1 MADGIVE
8 YVLRLKDQTKQGT
21 ASAVTG
27 SKRLED
33 QTEKTTRA
41 VDDLGDEAVQ
51 TSKQLDRMGKEST
64 SAARAQSGLSRGLS
78 GAVTGAGRLLSSV
91 GGLTTAIGAAGL
103 AGATTAAVVSFRAA
117 AQEVAD
123 LRNDIADASTRS
135 GIATDTLQGLRLAAE
150 GAGLQLAALTS
161 GLDQFG
167 RRVSDAARGGN
178 ATAEAFAELG
188 VSVTDANGDI
198 RDGDAVLRETL
209 AALNAMEPSAQRSAL
224 AVETLGRA
232 GGRLLQA
239 LSGSEL
245 DSFVALADEF
255 GVGVGPRAAQSAG
268 EWQRAVAELG
278 VVLDGV
284 KGQLVDAFGGGA
296 NLVFDLS
303 EAVVISVEVIKGA
316 LSGFTT
322 GISNI
327 ADDIIAPFQSLLDVL
342 AGINRALDE
351 AAKGNY
357 AAAASAAA
365 DAAVAAGKALAQAP
379 SAALTATGGLT
390 GALPGLAADTL
401 IGAQAGLEAGQ
412 ERAERLRELRAAT
425 GAAQRAPDLGDGG
438 GQESDPEAVATEAD
452 VAASRV
458 FASGFTDPEA
468 VATEAAVA
476 ASRVF
481 ASGFTEDRQRLSD
494 VLAEGAENLAEQVE
508 KTAAAAAESRART
521 LGGVSTGI
529 GVGTSVLQGNIGG
542 ALGQAGRAVGSA
554 GLSAA
559 ASSLGVAGA
568 AVSGLQFIGE
578 QGAEGISDTLNG
590 VKDSL
595 VAALEALPELIG
607 DVLPDFAVALIRDLI
622 PALIEASPQ
631 IFYALLVE
639 LPGAIGDAVA
649 KAIGVESE
657 AGKGAIRGG
666 SIGAVI
672 GGVVGG
678 VTLGLL
684 TGGVATGAGIKLG
697 AAGGG
702 AIGAVVGAIASGRSS
717 RSSDAARTATDGQ
730 AATARESD
738 RLAQVSIR
746 PRRQKIAVRQNP
758 YDTLARQYD
767 AQYGTLGRAS
777 STTIGAT

>member
-150 GAGLQLAALTS
+150 GAGLQFSALTS

-239 LSGSEL
+239 LSGSGL
-245 DSFVALADEF
+245 DSFVGLADEF

-379 SAALTATGGLT
+379 SAVLTATGGVT
-390 GALPGLAADTL
+390 GALPGVAADTL

-425 GAAQRAPDLGDGG
+425 GAAQRAPDLGGGGDGGGG

-458 FASGFTDPEA
+458 FASGFT
-468 VATEAAVA
+468 
-476 ASRVF
+476 
-481 ASGFTEDRQRLSD
+481 EDRRRLSD
-494 VLAEGAENLAEQVE
+494 VLAEGEENLAEQVE

-521 LGGVSTGI
+521 LGRVTTGI

-554 GLSAA
+554 GL
-559 ASSLGVAGA
+559 GVAGA

-578 QGAEGISDTLNG
+578 QGVKGIRETLNG
-590 VKDSL
+590 VKDGL
-595 VAALEALPELIG
+595 VAAIEVLPELIG
-607 DVLPDFAVALIRDLI
+607 DILPQFAISLVETLI
-622 PALIEASPQ
+622 PALVANGPD
-631 IFYALLVE
+631 IFKALLLE
-639 LPGAIGDAVA
+639 LP
-649 KAIGVESE
+649 
-657 AGKGAIRGG
+657 
-666 SIGAVI
+666 
-672 GGVVGG
+672 
-678 VTLGLL
+678 L
-684 TGGVATGAGIKLG
+684 
-697 AAGGG
+697 
-702 AIGAVVGAIASGRSS
+702 AIGAAIAELLGLDRAAEGVARFAGQTEFRQNVAALGTVLSGRDVTGEAREELRDGGD
-717 RSSDAARTATDGQ
+717 RSQFGRSAARTATDGQ
-730 AATARESD
+730 RATARESD

>member
-150 GAGLQLAALTS
+150 GAGLQFSALTS

-167 RRVSDAARGGN
+167 RRVSDAAKGGN

-278 VVLDGV
+278 VVLDGA

-296 NLVFDLS
+296 DLVFSLS

-342 AGINRALDE
+342 AGINRALGE

-365 DAAVAAGKALAQAP
+365 DAAVAAGSALAQAP
-379 SAALTATGGLT
+379 TAVLTATGGLT
-390 GALPGLAADTL
+390 GAIPGVAADTL
-401 IGAQAGLEAGQ
+401 LGAQAGLEAGQ
-412 ERAERLRELRAAT
+412 ERAERLRELRAGL
-425 GAAQRAPDLGDGG
+425 GAPQRDPEEDDEEDDEEDGG
-438 GQESDPEAVATEAD
+438 GGGGGQQS
-452 VAASRV
+452 
-458 FASGFTDPEA
+458 DPEA

-481 ASGFTEDRQRLSD
+481 ASGFTEDRRRLSD
-494 VLAEGAENLAEQVE
+494 VLAEGAEGLAAEAE

-554 GLSAA
+554 GL
-559 ASSLGVAGA
+559 GVAGA

-578 QGAEGISDTLNG
+578 QGVKGIRESLEGVRKSI
-590 VKDSL
+590 V
-595 VAALEALPELIG
+595 VALKALPRLIG
-607 DVLPDFAVALIRDLI
+607 DVLPKFAVDLVATLI
-622 PALIEASPQ
+622 PALIEAAPDLLR
-631 IFYALLVE
+631 ALIVE
-639 LPGAIGDAVA
+639 LPVALA
-649 KAIGVESE
+649 KAIADVLTPDGERVNRAVESVGFLE
-657 AGKGAIRGG
+657 KSRDAIFETGDALIAAAEG
-666 SIGAVI
+666 S
-672 GGVVGG
+672 
-678 VTLGLL
+678 
-684 TGGVATGAGIKLG
+684 
-697 AAGGG
+697 
-702 AIGAVVGAIASGRSS
+702 SRSS
-717 RSSDAARTATDGQ
+717 RSSRSAARTATDGQ
-730 AATARESD
+730 RATARESD

-777 STTIGAT
+777 STTIGAS

>member
-21 ASAVTG
+21 SSAVTG

-41 VDDLGDEAVQ
+41 VDNLGDEAAQ
-51 TSKQLDRMGKEST
+51 TTRQLDRMGKGST

-91 GGLTTAIGAAGL
+91 GGLTTAIGVAGL
-103 AGATTAAVVSFRAA
+103 AGATTAAVVSFRTL

-150 GAGLQLAALTS
+150 GAGLQFSSLTS

-167 RRVSDAARGGN
+167 RRVSDAAKGGN
-178 ATAEAFAELG
+178 ATADAFETLG
-188 VSVTDANGDI
+188 VSVTDANGDL
-198 RDGDAVLRETL
+198 RDGDAILRETL

-224 AVETLGRA
+224 AVETLGRS

-296 NLVFDLS
+296 DLVFDLS

-316 LSGFTT
+316 LSGFGT
-322 GISNI
+322 GIGNV
-327 ADDIIAPFQSLLDVL
+327 ADDIIAPFQALLDVL
-342 AGINRALDE
+342 AGINKALDE
-351 AAKGNY
+351 ASRGNY

-365 DAAVAAGKALAQAP
+365 DAAVAAGSALAQAP
-379 SAALTATGGLT
+379 SAVLGVAGGLT
-390 GALPGLAADTL
+390 GALPGVAADTL
-401 IGAQAGLEAGQ
+401 LGAQAGLEAGQ
-412 ERAERLRELRAAT
+412 ERAERLRELRAGL
-425 GAAQRAPDLGDGG
+425 GAPQRDPEEEDDEDDGG
-438 GQESDPEAVATEAD
+438 GGGGGQDS
-452 VAASRV
+452 
-458 FASGFTDPEA
+458 DPEA

-481 ASGFTEDRQRLSD
+481 ASGFTEDRRRLSD
-494 VLAEGAENLAEQVE
+494 VLAEGAENLADQ
-508 KTAAAAAESRART
+508 AAATTEAAAEALRNT
-521 LGGVSTGI
+521 LQDITRGI
-529 GVGTSVLQGNIGG
+529 GIAGSAIGGNIGG
-542 ALGQAGRAVGSA
+542 ALTQAGVASGNP
-554 GLSAA
+554 GLA
-559 ASSLGVAGA
+559 VAGA
-568 AVSGLQFIGE
+568 TVQVLDFIGE
-578 QGAEGISDTLNG
+578 QGAEGIRDALQQQTDNLT
-590 VKDSL
+590 
-595 VAALEALPELIG
+595 AALEALPELIG
-607 DVLPDFAVALIRDLI
+607 DVLPRFAVDFVAKLVPALVDSIDEIVEALIT
-622 PALIEASPQ
+622 
-631 IFYALLVE
+631 E
-639 LPGAIGDAVA
+639 LPVALAEAIVKALKGGDSSDDRGF
-649 KAIGVESE
+649 I
-657 AGKGAIRGG
+657 AGGF
-666 SIGAVI
+666 
-672 GGVVGG
+672 
-678 VTLGLL
+678 GLNEF
-684 TGGVATGAGIKLG
+684 IDEKLG
-697 AAGGG
+697 EDFGKIE
-702 AIGAVVGAIASGRSS
+702 IGRDRDGDSRSS
-717 RSSDAARTATDGQ
+717 RSSSAARTATDGQ
-730 AATARESD
+730 RSTARESD
-738 RLAQVSIR
+738 RLAQMST
-746 PRRQKIAVRQNP
+746 RRRRNRATVRANP
-758 YDTLARQYD
+758 FDTMARQYD

>member
-150 GAGLQLAALTS
+150 GAGLQFSALTS

-296 NLVFDLS
+296 DLVFGLS

-379 SAALTATGGLT
+379 SAVLTATGGVT
-390 GALPGLAADTL
+390 GALPGVAADTL

-425 GAAQRAPDLGDGG
+425 GAAQRAPDLGGGGGGGGG
-438 GQESDPEAVATEAD
+438 GQQSDPET
-452 VAASRV
+452 
-458 FASGFTDPEA
+458 

-481 ASGFTEDRQRLSD
+481 ASGFSEDRRRLSD
-494 VLAEGAENLAEQVE
+494 VLAEGAENLAEQAE
-508 KTAAAAAESRART
+508 ETAAAAAESRARA
-521 LGGVSTGI
+521 LGGVTSGI

-554 GLSAA
+554 GL
-559 ASSLGVAGA
+559 GVAGA

-578 QGAEGISDTLNG
+578 QGADGIRDTLEG
-590 VKDSL
+590 VKDGLIGS
-595 VAALEALPELIG
+595 LEALPELIG
-607 DVLPDFAVALIRDLI
+607 DILPQFAVSLVSELI

-631 IFYALLVE
+631 IFRALLLD
-639 LPGAIGDAVA
+639 LPQAIGEAVA
-649 KAIGVESE
+649 SAIGVESDVGRGALRG
-657 AGKGAIRGG
+657 AGLGA
-666 SIGAVI
+666 AI
-672 GGVVGG
+672 GGVAAG
-678 VTLGLL
+678 VLTLGV
-684 TGGVATGAGIKLG
+684 GVGAG
-697 AAGGG
+697 A
-702 AIGAVVGAIASGRSS
+702 AIGAGVGGAVGGGVEAVRNRRSS
-717 RSSDAARTATDGQ
+717 SAARTATDGQ
-730 AATARESD
+730 RATARESD

>member
-64 SAARAQSGLSRGLS
+64 SAARAQSGLARGLS

-150 GAGLQLAALTS
+150 GAGLQFSALTS

-188 VSVTDANGDI
+188 VSVTDASGDL

-209 AALNAMEPSAQRSAL
+209 AALNEMEPSAQRSAL
-224 AVETLGRA
+224 AVETLGRS
-232 GGRLLQA
+232 GGKLLQA

-245 DSFVALADEF
+245 ESFVALADEF
-255 GVGVGPRAAQSAG
+255 GVGVGPRAAKSAG
-268 EWQRAVAELG
+268 EWQRAIAELG

-284 KGQLVDAFGGGA
+284 KGQLVDSLGGGA
-296 NLVFDLS
+296 DLVFGLS
-303 EAVVISVEVIKGA
+303 EAVVISVETIKGA
-316 LSGFTT
+316 LSGFVT
-322 GISNI
+322 GIGGVV
-327 ADDIIAPFQSLLDVL
+327 DDIVAPFQSLLEVL

-351 AAKGNY
+351 ASQGNY

-365 DAAVAAGKALAQAP
+365 DAAVAAGTALAQAP
-379 SAALTATGGLT
+379 SSLLAATGGFV
-390 GALPGLAADTL
+390 GALPGVAADTL
-401 IGAQAGLEAGQ
+401 IGAESGFQTGQ

-425 GAAQRAPDLGDGG
+425 GEAQRAPDLGGG
-438 GQESDPEAVATEAD
+438 FAGEVSD
-452 VAASRV
+452 VASTA
-458 FASGFTDPEA
+458 
-468 VATEAAVA
+468 ATEAAVA

-481 ASGFTEDRQRLSD
+481 ASGFTEDRRRLSD
-494 VLAEGAENLAEQVE
+494 VLAEGVENLADQ
-508 KTAAAAAESRART
+508 AAATTEAAAET
-521 LGGVSTGI
+521 LRNTLQGITRGI
-529 GVGTSVLQGNIGG
+529 GIAGSAIGGNIGG
-542 ALGQAGRAVGSA
+542 ALTQAGVASGNP
-554 GLSAA
+554 GLAA
-559 ASSLGVAGA
+559 AGAGVQ
-568 AVSGLQFIGE
+568 LLDFIGE
-578 QGAEGISDTLNG
+578 EGAQGIREGLQEQTDN
-590 VKDSL
+590 
-595 VAALEALPELIG
+595 LEAAIDILPELIG
-607 DVLPDFAVALIRDLI
+607 DILPDFVINLVETLI
-622 PALIEASPQ
+622 PALIEAAPEILYS
-631 IFYALLVE
+631 LVVE
-639 LPGAIGDAVA
+639 LPKAIAIALAEVLKESVTGKKETRGARIGAWAGGVIGFVGTGFNPLGAVA
-649 KAIGVESE
+649 
-657 AGKGAIRGG
+657 
-666 SIGAVI
+666 
-672 GGVVGG
+672 
-678 VTLGLL
+678 
-684 TGGVATGAGIKLG
+684 GAGAGAALG
-697 AAGGG
+697 AA
-702 AIGAVVGAIASGRSS
+702 AQDIATKDKKSKRENRGR
-717 RSSDAARTATDGQ
+717 DAARTATDGQ
-730 AATARESD
+730 MSTARESD

-746 PRRQKIAVRQNP
+746 PRRRRQTVRANP
-758 YDTLARQYD
+758 FDTLARQYD

>member
-8 YVLRLKDQTKQGT
+8 YVLRLKDQTKSGT
-21 ASAVTG
+21 ASAVTR

-41 VDDLGDEAVQ
+41 MDDLGDEAAQ
-51 TSKQLDRMGKEST
+51 TSRQLDRMGKGST
-64 SAARAQSGLSRGLS
+64 SAARAQSGLSRSLS

-150 GAGLQLAALTS
+150 GAGLQFSALTS

-167 RRVSDAARGGN
+167 RRVSDAAKGGN

-198 RDGDAVLRETL
+198 RDGDAVLRDTL

-224 AVETLGRA
+224 AVDTLGRS

-296 NLVFDLS
+296 DLVFDLS

-316 LSGFTT
+316 LSGFAS
-322 GISNI
+322 GIGNI

-351 AAKGNY
+351 AASGNY

-379 SAALTATGGLT
+379 SAVLAATGGLT
-390 GALPGLAADTL
+390 GAIPGVAADTL

-412 ERAERLRELRAAT
+412 EQAERLRELRAAT
-425 GAAQRAPDLGDGG
+425 GAAQRAPDFGGGGGG
-438 GQESDPEAVATEAD
+438 GQDSDPETVATEAS

-458 FASGFTDPEA
+458 FASGF
-468 VATEAAVA
+468 
-476 ASRVF
+476 S
-481 ASGFTEDRQRLSD
+481 EDRRRLSD
-494 VLAEGAENLAEQVE
+494 VLAEGAANEAAQQE
-508 KTAAAAAESRART
+508 KTAAEAAESRART
-521 LGGVSTGI
+521 LGGVTTGI

-554 GLSAA
+554 GL
-559 ASSLGVAGA
+559 GVAGA

-578 QGAEGISDTLNG
+578 QGADGIRDTLEG
-590 VKDSL
+590 VKDGL
-595 VAALEALPELIG
+595 VAAIEALPELIG
-607 DVLPDFAVALIRDLI
+607 NVLPRFAISLVESLI
-622 PALIEASPQ
+622 PALINSAPALFQ
-631 IFYALLVE
+631 ALIFE
-639 LPGAIGDAVA
+639 LPLAIA
-649 KAIGVESE
+649 KALADV
-657 AGKGAIRGG
+657 
-666 SIGAVI
+666 
-672 GGVVGG
+672 
-678 VTLGLL
+678 LGLDRAAE
-684 TGGVATGAGIKLG
+684 GVAQFAGQTEFRQNVAALG
-697 AAGGG
+697 T
-702 AIGAVVGAIASGRSS
+702 VLSGRDVTGEAREELRDGGD
-717 RSSDAARTATDGQ
+717 RSQFGRSAARTATDGQ
-730 AATARESD
+730 RATARESD

>member
-8 YVLRLKDQTKQGT
+8 YVLRLKDQTKSGT
-21 ASAVTG
+21 ASAVAG

-41 VDDLGDEAVQ
+41 VDDLGDEAAQ
-51 TSKQLDRMGKEST
+51 TSRQLDRMGKGST
-64 SAARAQSGLSRGLS
+64 SAARAQSGLSRSLS
-78 GAVTGAGRLLSSV
+78 GAVTGAGRLLSTV

-103 AGATTAAVVSFRAA
+103 AGAATAAVVSFRAA

-150 GAGLQLAALTS
+150 GAGLQFSALTS

-167 RRVSDAARGGN
+167 RRVSDAAKGGN

-198 RDGDAVLRETL
+198 RDGDAVLRDTL

-224 AVETLGRA
+224 AVDTLGRS

-296 NLVFDLS
+296 DLVFGLS

-316 LSGFTT
+316 LSGFAT
-322 GISNI
+322 GISNV

-351 AAKGNY
+351 AASGNY

-379 SAALTATGGLT
+379 SAVLAATGGLT
-390 GALPGLAADTL
+390 GAIPGVAADTL

-412 ERAERLRELRAAT
+412 EQAERLRELRAAT
-425 GAAQRAPDLGDGG
+425 GAAQRAPDLGGGGGGG
-438 GQESDPEAVATEAD
+438 GQESDPETVATEAS

-458 FASGFTDPEA
+458 FASA
-468 VATEAAVA
+468 
-476 ASRVF
+476 
-481 ASGFTEDRQRLSD
+481 FTEDRRRLSD
-494 VLAEGAENLAEQVE
+494 VLAEGAANEAAQQE
-508 KTAAAAAESRART
+508 KTAAEAAESRART
-521 LGGVSTGI
+521 LGGVTTGI

-554 GLSAA
+554 GL
-559 ASSLGVAGA
+559 GVAGA

-578 QGAEGISDTLNG
+578 QGADGIRDTLEG
-590 VKDSL
+590 VKDGL
-595 VAALEALPELIG
+595 VAAIEALPELIG
-607 DVLPDFAVALIRDLI
+607 NVLPRFAISLVESLI
-622 PALIEASPQ
+622 PALINSAPALFQ
-631 IFYALLVE
+631 ALIFE
-639 LPGAIGDAVA
+639 LPLAIA
-649 KAIGVESE
+649 KALADV
-657 AGKGAIRGG
+657 
-666 SIGAVI
+666 
-672 GGVVGG
+672 
-678 VTLGLL
+678 LGLDRAAE
-684 TGGVATGAGIKLG
+684 GVAQFAGQTEFRQNVAALG
-697 AAGGG
+697 T
-702 AIGAVVGAIASGRSS
+702 VLSGRDVTGEAREELRDGGD
-717 RSSDAARTATDGQ
+717 RSQFGRSAARTATDGQ
-730 AATARESD
+730 RATARESD

>member
-64 SAARAQSGLSRGLS
+64 SAARAQSGLSRSLS

-150 GAGLQLAALTS
+150 GAGLQFSALTS

-167 RRVSDAARGGN
+167 RRVSNAAKGGN

-198 RDGDAVLRETL
+198 RDGDTVLRETL

-245 DSFVALADEF
+245 DSFITLADEF

-296 NLVFDLS
+296 DLVFGLS

-316 LSGFTT
+316 LSGFAT
-322 GISNI
+322 GISNV
-327 ADDIIAPFQSLLDVL
+327 ADDIIAPFKSLLDVL

-351 AAKGNY
+351 AANGNY

-365 DAAVAAGKALAQAP
+365 DAAVSAGKALAQAP
-379 SAALTATGGLT
+379 SAFIAATGGLT
-390 GALPGLAADTL
+390 GALPGVAADTL
-401 IGAQAGLEAGQ
+401 MGAQAGLEAGQ
-412 ERAERLRELRAAT
+412 ERAERLRELRAGF
-425 GAAQRAPDLGDGG
+425 GAPQRDPEEEDDEGDGG
-438 GQESDPEAVATEAD
+438 GGGQE
-452 VAASRV
+452 
-458 FASGFTDPEA
+458 TDPEA

-481 ASGFTEDRQRLSD
+481 ASGFTEDRRRLSD
-494 VLAEGAENLAEQVE
+494 VLAEGAQNLAEQAE

-521 LGGVSTGI
+521 LAGVTSGI

-554 GLSAA
+554 GL
-559 ASSLGVAGA
+559 GVAGA

-578 QGAEGISDTLNG
+578 QGAEGIRDTLNG

-595 VAALEALPELIG
+595 LGALEALPELIG
-607 DVLPDFAVALIRDLI
+607 DVLPRFVVSLVADLI
-622 PALIEASPQ
+622 PALIKAAPELFRSLIFELPVALAEA
-631 IFYALLVE
+631 IVEALLPNAETVTRVTE
-639 LPGAIGDAVA
+639 SVGFLEKSRDAIFETGDALIA
-649 KAIGVESE
+649 AAE
-657 AGKGAIRGG
+657 G
-666 SIGAVI
+666 S
-672 GGVVGG
+672 
-678 VTLGLL
+678 
-684 TGGVATGAGIKLG
+684 
-697 AAGGG
+697 
-702 AIGAVVGAIASGRSS
+702 SQSSRSS
-717 RSSDAARTATDGQ
+717 RSSQSAARTATDGQ
-730 AATARESD
+730 RATARESD
-738 RLAQVSIR
+738 RLAQMSIR

>member
-438 GQESDPEAVATEAD
+438 GGDGGGQESDPEAVATEAD

-458 FASGFTDPEA
+458 FASGFT
-468 VATEAAVA
+468 
-476 ASRVF
+476 
-481 ASGFTEDRQRLSD
+481 EDRRRLSD

>member
-150 GAGLQLAALTS
+150 GAGLQFSALTS

-379 SAALTATGGLT
+379 SAVLTATGGVT
-390 GALPGLAADTL
+390 GALPGVAADTL

-438 GQESDPEAVATEAD
+438 GGDGGGQESDPEAVATEAD

-458 FASGFTDPEA
+458 FASGFT
-468 VATEAAVA
+468 
-476 ASRVF
+476 
-481 ASGFTEDRQRLSD
+481 EDRRRLSD

-554 GLSAA
+554 GLGVAG
-559 ASSLGVAGA
+559 LGVAGA

-578 QGAEGISDTLNG
+578 QGADGIRETLEG
-590 VKDSL
+590 VKDGL
-595 VAALEALPELIG
+595 LGALEVLPELIG
-607 DVLPDFAVALIRDLI
+607 DILPQFAVSLVSELI
-622 PALIEASPQ
+622 PALIKASPE
-631 IFYALLVE
+631 IFRALLGNLGE
-639 LPGAIGDAVA
+639 LPLAIA
-649 KAIGVESE
+649 KALADV
-657 AGKGAIRGG
+657 
-666 SIGAVI
+666 
-672 GGVVGG
+672 
-678 VTLGLL
+678 LGLDRAAE
-684 TGGVATGAGIKLG
+684 GVAQFAGQTEFRQNVAALG
-697 AAGGG
+697 T
-702 AIGAVVGAIASGRSS
+702 VLSGRDVTGEAREELRDGGD
-717 RSSDAARTATDGQ
+717 RSQFGRSAARTATDGQ
-730 AATARESD
+730 RATARESD

>member
-438 GQESDPEAVATEAD
+438 GGDGGGQES
-452 VAASRV
+452 ASRV

-481 ASGFTEDRQRLSD
+481 ASGFTEDRRRLSD

-568 AVSGLQFIGE
+568 VVSGLQFIGE

>member
-438 GQESDPEAVATEAD
+438 GGDGGGQES
-452 VAASRV
+452 
-458 FASGFTDPEA
+458 DPEA